1 MHRTPLQVRDYPKT
15 RSCNDL
21 IMCWLHSVMSFLISA
36 SPTFH
41 RARRRLLILI
51 FRSKKVTSVPR
62 GNHRRKLHT
71 TAVLLIS
78 CQYSWP
84 KISVMDLEVMKRKW
98 LIAEIA
104 VCVSKSKTHLSM
116 WTQTLPATQTRFHA
130 SLFYEM
136 CQNKEVYNSCQ
147 SVSSPIYLIGSYLAS
162 TLVKCQHFN
171 N

>member
-15 RSCNDL
+15 LSYNDL
-21 IMCWLHSVMSFLISA
+21 IMCWPHSVMSFLISA

-71 TAVLLIS
+71 TAVLLIL

-98 LIAEIA
+98 LVAEIA
-104 VCVSKSKTHLSM
+104 VCVSKV
-116 WTQTLPATQTRFHA
+116 QNTRVCEPKHFEPRRLDFTRRCFPKCVRTRRYTIA
-130 SLFYEM
+130 G
-136 CQNKEVYNSCQ
+136 EVY
-147 SVSSPIYLIGSYLAS
+147 LLAIPFIS
-162 TLVKCQHFN
+162 LVVAQLAQ
-171 N
+171 